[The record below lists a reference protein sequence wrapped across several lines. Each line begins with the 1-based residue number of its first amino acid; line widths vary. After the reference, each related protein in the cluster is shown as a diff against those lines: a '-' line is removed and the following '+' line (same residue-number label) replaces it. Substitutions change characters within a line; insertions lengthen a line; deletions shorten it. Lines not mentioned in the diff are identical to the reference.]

1 MKKIISLLG
10 CCFIAIST
18 LTACENNNLPAWADT
33 DVLTPK
39 AQTMIDTLN
48 AFDYDGVA
56 EIYNNPAVDA
66 STFEAS
72 GEIIET
78 YGTFESYG
86 NVSYVLRIVWIRRV
100 GTSTDAGAR
109 LIQSQHRHLVR
120 ELYKKFYPCPAAHRL
135 PSSITRRSASS
146 LRRQASLIRAHSS
159 LS

>member
-86 NVSYVLRIVWIRRV
+86 NVSYGQYIL
-100 GTSTDAGAR
+100 G
-109 LIQSQHRHLVR
+109 
-120 ELYKKFYPCPAAHRL
+120 KPANGM
-135 PSSITRRSASS
+135 SN
-146 LRRQASLIRAHSS
+146 RAIYQPATP
-159 LS
+159 

>member
-86 NVSYVLRIVWIRRV
+86 NVSYVADKTDDGIEFVRV
-100 GTSTDAGAR
+100 
-109 LIQSQHRHLVR
+109 IQ
-120 ELYKKFYPCPAAHRL
+120 
-135 PSSITRRSASS
+135 IT
-146 LRRQASLIRAHSS
+146 IC
-159 LS
+159 